1 MLACWLASLLY
12 KSAAPPQ
19 PRERESVV
27 AGPTININNCER
39 KGPHRATFHPPRHD
53 TWSGRNI
60 YLGGGVFPLTAVNRT
75 SPIARVSINGN
86 RSLRRRKLEV
96 ETDDYY
102 YETFVG
108 TLRHLAA
115 WDGSGSQGSIPEW
128 ISLNPYDPIWSDG
141 WKSWRLETLTRG
153 PWIPCG
159 GHAQAYRIR
168 HRPKISSSIYC
179 RPSFPFHTMD
189 IYIF

>member
-1 MLACWLASLLY
+1 MQQMVHTLHRRGAYDYENAPHHPCRENIWHGLRGALTALYLRTSQHGLLACWLASLLY

-27 AGPTININNCER
+27 AGPTININNCDR

-115 WDGSGSQGSIPEW
+115 
-128 ISLNPYDPIWSDG
+128 
-141 WKSWRLETLTRG
+141 
-153 PWIPCG
+153 
-159 GHAQAYRIR
+159 
-168 HRPKISSSIYC
+168 
-179 RPSFPFHTMD
+179 
-189 IYIF
+189 